1 MEQVRSE
8 EDDGGWGDL
17 RIEAGST
24 PCERACPPPESGSD
38 SGATEASSLRP
49 GREWAPRLPVY
60 QRLLLHDDG
69 DGGTCCGR
77 CEGDAD
83 HGVPLEG
90 EADGSDPRDRG
101 AGLDGKAPVGAGH
114 CQGPVAA
121 ADSHQAELQDEAI
134 AWGKLAREL
143 LIQAARDVEGRG
155 FSEGPGDAASARQFF
170 YSQKAEYVH
179 YRGSW
184 FYLAG
189 VTVPTQ
195 EAMPRYVEIMAG
207 MRAEPGRKT

>member
-38 SGATEASSLRP
+38 SGATEASPLRP

-143 LIQAARDVEGRG
+143 LIQAARDVAGIG
-155 FSEGPGDAASARQFF
+155 FEEMPGDARSAREFF
-170 YSQKAEYVH
+170 YSQAPEYVH
-179 YRGSW
+179 WRCVWYG
-184 FYLAG
+184 LAG
-189 VTVPTQ
+189 IPEPEGDGVGKCI
-195 EAMPRYVEIMAG
+195 EALAK
-207 MRAEPGRKT
+207 MRAIGIET